1 MKHWIIK
8 QSHPG
13 DSTNDIIIF
22 SSEVKVSRDIS
33 TIYDAVSWFE
43 KNALPKFKKGIKRKN
58 LKKTA
63 ALKDILNIHN
73 DDGIRDLAQLKRMA
87 EDIKTGSHIFP
98 RGIPNIKLV
107 KTKGEQLLLFDGHHS
122 MLAYMAA
129 GMTYLEEIPHMI
141 IFDKKKGFVED
152 KDIVVFYGKHA
163 ADIEDHN
170 WKEKAINWQA
180 AKEKQLCKR
189 VQKNMGQLFCAVK
202 KRMDFV

>member
-1 MKHWIIK
+1 MTHWIIK

-13 DSTNDIIIF
+13 DSTNEIIIS

-43 KNALPKFKKGIKRKN
+43 KNALPKFNKGIRRKK
-58 LKKTA
+58 LRKSV

-73 DDGIRDLAQLKRMA
+73 DDGIRDLAQLKRMV

-107 KTKGEQLLLFDGHHS
+107 KTKDEQPLLFDGHHS

-129 GMTYLEEIPHMI
+129 GMAYMEELPYMI
-141 IFDKKKGFVED
+141 IFDKAKGYVED

-163 ADIEDHN
+163 EDIEDYD

-180 AKEKQLCKR
+180 AKERQVCKR
-189 VQKNMGQLFCAVK
+189 VQKNMGQLFCAIK
-202 KRMDFV
+202 KRMDFA